1 MDLKNAT
8 LVVSKFEDKRILL
21 GIVERGDKIFY
32 PLATFKNE
40 DSARVF
46 LQVLKEIEKH
56 GITASKK

>member
-1 MDLKNAT
+1 MDLKNST
-8 LVVSKFEDKRILL
+8 LVVSKFSDKVLL
-21 GIVERGDKIFY
+21 GVVEKGDKIFY

-40 DSARVF
+40 DSAHVF

>member
-1 MDLKNAT
+1 MDLKNST
-8 LVVSKFEDKRILL
+8 LVVSKFSDKVLL
-21 GIVERGDKIFY
+21 GVVEKGDKIFY